1 MYANH
6 YGPGVISSISDD
18 LSGFLFDPDK
28 GNKGKRSS
36 LAQSLRLPTNAD
48 KKSAH
53 QDCLHHRAGQLELRW
68 HDGAAQGGH
77 DLRAPQL

>member
-28 GNKGKRSS
+28 GNKGKDQRV
-36 LAQSLRLPTNAD
+36 LWEAFF
-48 KKSAH
+48 
-53 QDCLHHRAGQLELRW
+53 
-68 HDGAAQGGH
+68 
-77 DLRAPQL
+77 